1 MASGAEGLAG
11 LSALSGG
18 GGPAAQPARTPTAT
32 NSTENRFMI
41 PCRDEF
47 SKTELD
53 FHWAEILDASLDRLP
68 GRCRD
73 SNRNERE
80 PAPVSCTLRGG
91 EYH

>member
-53 FHWAEILDASLDRLP
+53 FHWAEILDAHSTAFLGDVETQTET
-68 GRCRD
+68 
-73 SNRNERE
+73 SE
-80 PAPVSCTLRGG
+80 SQ
-91 EYH
+91 H